1 MAKWFWTKLL
11 LDENVARS
19 TITLCRALGFD
30 VRSVKEEGWDG
41 KDDAELLQIAQAE
54 DRVILTLDKDF
65 GNLLRFPLQTHRG
78 VILFRMRLQHPFI
91 VNNRLQQVLPSLA
104 MQDLR
109 NTLVI
114 VQELTVR
121 IRR

>member
-1 MAKWFWTKLL
+1 
-11 LDENVARS
+11 
-19 TITLCRALGFD
+19 LGFD
-30 VRSVKEEGWDG
+30 VKSVKEEGWDG
-41 KDDAELLQIAQAE
+41 KDDAELLQIAHAK

-65 GNLLRFPLQTHRG
+65 GNLLRFPLQTHCG
-78 VILFRMRLQHPFI
+78 VVLLQMRLQHPSI

-104 MQDLR
+104 AQDLR

-114 VQELTVR
+114 VRELTVR

>member
-11 LDENVARS
+11 LDENLARS
-19 TITLCRALGFD
+19 TITLCRTLGFD
-30 VRSVKEEGWDG
+30 VKSVKEESWDG
-41 KDDAELLQIAQAE
+41 KDDAELLQIAHAE
-54 DRVILTLDKDF
+54 NRVILTLDKDF
-65 GNLLRFPLQTHRG
+65 GNLARFPLQTHSG
-78 VILFRMRLQHPFI
+78 VILIQLRLQHPFI

-104 MQDLR
+104 TQDLR

-114 VQELTVR
+114 VRELTVR